1 MSNYEC
7 KYPHLFSPLTIR
19 GKVLKNRIVSSPH
32 SGGPN
37 LYRAGNDG
45 FSNLTETAALYFGN
59 VARGGAAIVNTGHL
73 GVDPRFTLGA
83 NAERFN
89 FFSKEAIHEHQ
100 LPVMHMMT
108 DLIHS
113 YGSLASI
120 ELNHPGHFGDPV
132 DPEQMLLGPVD
143 VDMSTRE
150 TMAGGKNVKG
160 MDEEEMNRVADY
172 FAEAAL
178 IGKRG
183 GFDIV
188 NIHAAHN
195 WLLGEFF
202 SPIENTRTDEYGG
215 SVENRCRFPK
225 MVLQR
230 IREAVGEDMII
241 AMRFSAAEHLQGGIT
256 MEDAVK
262 SIEIMQEVA
271 DIVQCSVGMIHDPF
285 TEGNTFPMQYMER
298 GCNVP
303 YAEEIRKH
311 VHIPIEAIGGIN
323 EPEMAE
329 AIVAS
334 GKADLV
340 GMARSIIADPD
351 WGNKAKEGR
360 AEDIRPCIR
369 CLRCLNY
376 SRRPQ
381 TGTSVC
387 TVNPRRI
394 IHTPLPAVSEG
405 KPRKKVVVV
414 GGGPAGMQAAQ
425 EIGKLGHQV
434 VLFEKADRLG
444 GRLEFADYIPFK
456 KDIQRY
462 NHYLQ
467 AQVEKLENVKV
478 CLNTE
483 ASREMVAAEN
493 PDAVIVAIGAQNFR
507 PGIPGAKGANVIH
520 SSDLFTNVD
529 KLGKK
534 LVVVGGGQV
543 GCEETVWLQYLGK
556 EVEVLEMDDQLMK
569 ANWRDT
575 PEEHFWTEFYM
586 QHEYDEGKTDVE
598 FAKKIDRVKI
608 HLKTR
613 CVEITEDGVW
623 AENEEQGK
631 FFISSDQVIL
641 ATGLRKD
648 EELKKQFEG
657 LAQDVI
663 FIGDCDKVSDLL
675 NTSSSGYYASLRI

>member
-1 MSNYEC
+1 
-7 KYPHLFSPLTIR
+7 
-19 GKVLKNRIVSSPH
+19 
-32 SGGPN
+32 
-37 LYRAGNDG
+37 
-45 FSNLTETAALYFGN
+45 
-59 VARGGAAIVNTGHL
+59 
-73 GVDPRFTLGA
+73 
-83 NAERFN
+83 
-89 FFSKEAIHEHQ
+89 
-100 LPVMHMMT
+100 
-108 DLIHS
+108 
-113 YGSLASI
+113 
-120 ELNHPGHFGDPV
+120 
-132 DPEQMLLGPVD
+132 
-143 VDMSTRE
+143 
-150 TMAGGKNVKG
+150 MAGGQNVKG
-160 MDEEEMNRVADY
+160 MDEAEMNRVADY

-188 NIHAAHN
+188 NIHAGHN

-329 AIVAS
+329 QIVAS
-334 GKADLV
+334 GKANLV

-360 AEDIRPCIR
+360 PEDIRPCIR

-405 KPRKKVVVV
+405 KARKKVVVV

-434 VLFEKADRLG
+434 VLFEKSECLG

-467 AQVEKLENVKV
+467 TQVSKLENVKV

-483 ASREMVAAEN
+483 ATRDLVAAEE
-493 PDAVIVAIGAQNFR
+493 PDAVIVAIGAENFR
-507 PGIPGAKGANVIH
+507 PGIPGAKGDNVIH

-534 LVVVGGGQV
+534 LVVVGGGPV

-586 QHEYDEGKTDVE
+586 QHEYDEGKKDVE

-623 AENEEQGK
+623 AENEEQGR
-631 FFISSDQVIL
+631 FFIGSDQVIL

-657 LAQDVI
+657 LAEDVI

-675 NTSSSGYYASLRI
+675 NTSSSVYYASLRI

>member
-1 MSNYEC
+1 MQKYEC
-7 KYPHLFSPLTIR
+7 RYPHLFSPLTIR

-37 LYRAGNDG
+37 LYRAGDDG
-45 FSNLTETAALYFGN
+45 LSNLTETAALYFGN

-89 FFSKEAIHEHQ
+89 FFGEDMIHDHQ

-120 ELNHPGHFGDPV
+120 ELNHPGHFGDPIG
-132 DPEQMLLGPVD
+132 DQKLLGPVS

-150 TMAGGKNVKG
+150 TMAGGKDVVG
-160 MDEEEMNRVADY
+160 MDEAEMNRVADY
-172 FAEAAL
+172 FAQAAL

-195 WLLGEFF
+195 WLLGEFL

-215 SVENRCRFPK
+215 SVENRCRFPM
-225 MVLQR
+225 MVLKR
-230 IREAVGEDMII
+230 IRAAVGEDMII
-241 AMRFSAAEHLQGGIT
+241 SVRFSACEHLEGGIT

-262 SIEIMQEVA
+262 SVEILQEVA

-285 TEGNTFPMQYMER
+285 TEGNTFPMQYMKR

-311 VHIPIEAIGGIN
+311 VHIPIETVGGIN

-329 AIVAS
+329 QIIA
-334 GKADLV
+334 GGQADLV
-340 GMARSIIADPD
+340 AMARSIIADPD
-351 WGNKAKEGR
+351 WGNKAKDGHP
-360 AEDIRPCIR
+360 EDIRPCIR

-394 IHTPLPAVSEG
+394 IHTPLPAVG
-405 KPRKKVVVV
+405 AGGPRKKVVVV
-414 GGGPAGMQAAQ
+414 GGGPAGLQAAQ

-434 VLFEKADRLG
+434 VLMEQSEKLG
-444 GRLEFADYIPFK
+444 GRLEFADYMDFK
-456 KDIQRY
+456 SDIRRY
-462 NHYLQ
+462 REYLIT
-467 AQVEKLENVKV
+467 QVRKQDNIEVR
-478 CLNTE
+478 LNTTATPE
-483 ASREMVAAEN
+483 LVAAEQ
-493 PDAVIVAIGAQNFR
+493 PDAVIVAIGAGNFLPKL
-507 PGIPGAKGANVIH
+507 PGVENANVLH
-520 SSDLFTNVD
+520 SSDLYEKAET
-529 KLGKK
+529 LGDH
-534 LVVVGGGQV
+534 LVVIGGGQV
-543 GCEETVWLQYLGK
+543 GCEQTVWLQSLGK
-556 EVEVLEMDDQLMK
+556 QVDVVEMEDQLMK

-586 QHEYDEGKTDVE
+586 THEYDGGKTDVE
-598 FAKKIDRVKI
+598 YAKKIDRVRI
-608 HLKTR
+608 HLNTK
-613 CVEITEDGVW
+613 CVQIEENGVW
-623 AENEEQGK
+623 VENEEKGR
-631 FFISSDQVIL
+631 FFIPADQVIM
-641 ATGLRKD
+641 ATGLRKN
-648 EELKKQFEG
+648 EEKNHRFDG
-657 LAQDVI
+657 LAKDVI
-663 FIGDCDKVSDLL
+663 FIGDCEKVGDLL
-675 NTSSSGYYASLRI
+675 NTSSTGYYASLRI